1 LEEIE
6 KKWLSFQLLCAVRD
20 CHARNIFHGDIKTE
34 NVLVT
39 SWNWLYL
46 ADFSS
51 SYKPAHLPEDNP
63 ADFSFYFDLSGR
75 RTCYLAPERFL
86 AAGQRPEGEGDVNW
100 AMDIFSVGC
109 VIAELFLEAPIF
121 SLSQLFKY
129 RQGEYN
135 PEHSHLS
142 KIQDPNIREL
152 ILHMIQI
159 DPNSRMSADDY
170 LTHWKDKV
178 FPSYFYGFLQQYMYS
193 ITDPSS
199 GRKPVT
205 TGVEHLGEPDE
216 RIEQIYNDYDKISH
230 LLSSGEGKE
239 LSKPQCA
246 PPKPNAKLFPLF
258 VSIPNCQHQA
268 SPVRSLAVDDGNL
281 VFLTIVVS
289 CLRGTAR
296 ASARVRG
303 LELLM
308 AFSERLT
315 DEAKLDRVI
324 PYVAQLLSDK
334 SEQVKVAALRTL
346 TQILAMVQVV
356 SPLNAYIFPEYVLP
370 RLEAYLPDSS
380 TSTSP
385 FVRMQYAFCI
395 GTLAT
400 TSARYLDMIQA
411 LRAEGSLPT
420 ADPETE
426 DEMSSS
432 AHRNQFDSDRRILL
446 EAFEKHTK
454 ALLTDIDASVR
465 RAMLRSV
472 SDLCVF
478 FGSPRANDVVLS
490 HLNTYLN
497 DPDWMLKCAFFE
509 AIVGVAV
516 FVGGASLE
524 GYILPLM
531 VQALTDPEEFVVEK
545 VIRALSSMAELGLFQ
560 RSKTWELVD
569 ILARLTMH
577 PNLWI
582 REAAAHF
589 ISTASRYLSVA
600 DTHSILVNL
609 IRPYLKVIPSDF
621 SELRILGSLRSP
633 MSRLLMEMASN
644 WALQAQKGL
653 FWAPAMQ
660 QQTFTFGS
668 SDDGLPTI
676 SGRELDPKVLQRL
689 PKNEEDES
697 WLRKLRNAGLTPEDD
712 FKLVA
717 LREYIW
723 RVSHKRRSDDFTSP
737 ATRFNSI
744 VALKD
749 LGINALTVL
758 FDEDVRQVMEQTR
771 KPGAPPDEHTQ
782 PRTIKDALLD
792 ASMTEADGL
801 ADRIPHFESQA
812 GRLIREETGMPIPAR
827 SKPSRSPNDLH
838 SGLDSPPSEASSRR
852 ASLQVPRGSHSPSG
866 SLGGGDQTHGL
877 RNRGSALGLLNRG
890 ENKALAEIGTTSANA
905 FGKVDGTH
913 ARESSRSRPPASPLA
928 LDRPERSP
936 LRIRFRNAHNYTG
949 NDPAVLKLLD
959 SMLLERF
966 PADEVEFGPRI
977 QPSIRRQPIKYK
989 DAHQS
994 PAGIPWRPEGTL
1006 VASFGEHTAAVTRI
1020 LVSPDQTFFISG
1032 SDDGSVKI
1040 WDTSRLERNI
1050 TRRSRQTYRL
1060 GEDVRVTSLVFVA
1073 QTYSVVATGSDGSI
1087 HVVRV
1092 DYLQGQDG
1100 NAKFGRPRLLREYQ
1114 LPKGDYAIWS
1124 EHHDGD
1130 NRSVLLLATNT
1141 SKIIALDLRTME
1153 LLYTLQNPLG
1163 HGTPT
1168 CFCVDRR
1175 AHWLLLGTS
1184 HGVLDLWDLR
1194 FKLRLKA
1201 WVCPGASPIH
1211 RLYQV
1216 YLPKA
1221 KKTRLYIAG
1230 GSDQGEVT
1238 VWDFEKHICK
1248 EVYRTGGCKDIGSKS
1263 TTLIDLDEEKPGGML
1278 GRFATSVEP
1287 TASSTADRGV
1297 RALAVHT
1304 QATDD
1309 KGESKHTFLLT
1320 AGPDWKVRY
1329 WDTSRVEQSMVVSGL
1344 EADEAKP
1351 QYVASL
1357 PSPETVVITER
1368 LSQPHNQVSNG
1379 RDSRSSTSSKKVPP
1393 KSLRSGLISVQQQHL
1408 LKSHMD
1414 SILDVALIEQPY
1426 GMVISADR
1434 SGVINMFM

>member
-1 LEEIE
+1 M
-6 KKWLSFQLLCAVRD
+6 RD

-86 AAGQRPEGEGDVNW
+86 ATGQQPEGEGDVNW

-142 KIQDPNIREL
+142 KIQDPSIREL
-152 ILHMIQI
+152 ILHMIQV
-159 DPNSRMSADDY
+159 DPNSRMTAEDY
-170 LTHWKDKV
+170 LTHWKGKV
-178 FPSYFYGFLQQYMYS
+178 FPTYFYGFLQQYMYS

-205 TGVEHLGEPDE
+205 SGSEHLGEPDE
-216 RIEQIYNDYDKISH
+216 RIDRIFSDYDKISH
-230 LLSSGEGKE
+230 LLSNEDDKE
-239 LSKPQCA
+239 LSRPECL
-246 PPKPNAKLFPLF
+246 PPGPNAKPFPLF
-258 VSIPNCQHQA
+258 VNIPNYQHQA
-268 SPVRSLAVDDGNL
+268 SPARSLAVDDGNL
-281 VFLTIVVS
+281 IFLTIVVS

-303 LELLM
+303 LELLL

-324 PYVAQLLSDK
+324 PYVAQLLADK
-334 SEQVKVAALRTL
+334 SEQVKIAALRSL

-356 SPLNAYIFPEYVLP
+356 SPINAYIFPEYVLP
-370 RLEAYLPDSS
+370 RLEAYLPD
-380 TSTSP
+380 TSGKVGP
-385 FVRMQYAFCI
+385 LVRMQYALCI

-400 TSARYLDMIQA
+400 TAAKYLDMIQA
-411 LRAEGSLPT
+411 LRAEGSLPA

-426 DEMSSS
+426 EGMSSS
-432 AHRNQFDSDRRILL
+432 AHRNQFDSDRRILV

-454 ALLTDIDASVR
+454 SLLTDADASVR

-478 FGSPRANDVVLS
+478 FGSARANDVVLS

-509 AIVGVAV
+509 SIVGVAV

-545 VIRALSSMAELGLFQ
+545 VIRSLSSMAQLGLLQ

-582 REAAAHF
+582 REAAAQF
-589 ISTASRYLSVA
+589 VSAASRYLSVA

-609 IRPYLKVIPSDF
+609 IRPYLKVVPAEF
-621 SELRILGSLRSP
+621 SELRILESLKSP
-633 MSRLLMEMASN
+633 VSRLLLEMASN
-644 WALQAQKGL
+644 WALQAQNGQ
-653 FWAPAMQ
+653 FWSVAKQ

-668 SDDGLPTI
+668 SDDSLPTI
-676 SGRELDPKVLQRL
+676 SGRELDQKVLQRL
-689 PKNEEDES
+689 PKNEEDDL
-697 WLRKLRNAGLTPEDD
+697 WLQKLRNAGMTSDDD

-717 LREYIW
+717 LREFIW
-723 RVSHKRRSDDFTSP
+723 RVSHRRRSDSLSTP
-737 ATRFNSI
+737 TTRFNSI
-744 VALKD
+744 VTLKD
-749 LGINALTVL
+749 LGVKAQTVL
-758 FDEDVRQVMEQTR
+758 FDEDVRRIMEQT
-771 KPGAPPDEHTQ
+771 KKANPPEEHLP

-792 ASMTEADGL
+792 ASTTEADGL
-801 ADRIPHFESQA
+801 SDRMPRFESQA
-812 GRLIREETGMPIPAR
+812 GRLVREERGITI
-827 SKPSRSPNDLH
+827 PSRSRPH
-838 SGLDSPPSEASSRR
+838 PPSTDQQSPSSGGEMRRDSLR
-852 ASLQVPRGSHSPSG
+852 ASRTSLSPSG
-866 SLGGGDQTHGL
+866 SLGSGDPSTSL
-877 RNRGSALGLLNRG
+877 RHRNSALGLLGKG
-890 ENKALAEIGTTSANA
+890 ENKALAEIGTTSANVL
-905 FGKVDGTH
+905 GKVDGSH
-913 ARESSRSRPPASPLA
+913 VRDSSLPRQPKSPLSV
-928 LDRPERSP
+928 DRIDRSP
-936 LRIRFRNAHNYTG
+936 LRLRFRNAHNYTG
-949 NDPAVLKLLD
+949 NDPAILKLLD

-966 PADEVEFGPRI
+966 PTDELEFGPLI
-977 QPSIRRQPIKYK
+977 QQPIRRQPIKHK
-989 DAHQS
+989 DAHRL
-994 PAGIPWRPEGTL
+994 PAGTPWRPEGTL

-1020 LVSPDQTFFISG
+1020 LVSPDQGFFISG
-1032 SDDGSVKI
+1032 SDDGCVKI

-1060 GEDVRVTSLVFVA
+1060 GEDVKVTSLVFVES
-1073 QTYSVVATGSDGSI
+1073 TYSFVATGNDGSV
-1087 HVVRV
+1087 HVVRI
-1092 DYLQGQDG
+1092 DYLQNQEG

-1114 LPKGDYAIWS
+1114 LPKGDCAIWS
-1124 EHHDGD
+1124 EHYNGD

-1153 LLYTLQNPLG
+1153 LLYTLNNPLD

-1168 CFCVDRR
+1168 CFCVDRK

-1201 WVCPGASPIH
+1201 WVCHGASPIH

-1216 YLPKA
+1216 FLPKA

-1230 GSDQGEVT
+1230 GTGQGEVT

-1248 EVYRTGGCKDIGSKS
+1248 EVYRTGLCKDIGIKS

-1287 TASSTADRGV
+1287 TASSTADRDV
-1297 RALAVHT
+1297 RAIAVHT
-1304 QATDD
+1304 QTIDD

-1320 AGPDWKVRY
+1320 AGSDWKVRY
-1329 WDTSRVEQSMVVSGL
+1329 WDTNRAESSLVVSGL
-1344 EADEAKP
+1344 EADEGKP
-1351 QYVASL
+1351 HYAVTQ
-1357 PSPETVVITER
+1357 PSPDTVVVTEQ
-1368 LSQPHNQVSNG
+1368 LQPSANQNGNG
-1379 RDSRSSTSSKKVPP
+1379 RDSRVTQSSKKMAG
-1393 KSLRSGLISVQQQHL
+1393 KSSRSGAIALQQQYL
-1408 LKSHMD
+1408 LKSHVD
-1414 SILDVALIEQPY
+1414 CILDVALIEQPY

-1434 SGVINMFM
+1434 SGVINLFM

>member
-1 LEEIE
+1 
-6 KKWLSFQLLCAVRD
+6 VRD
-20 CHARNIFHGDIKTE
+20 CHAKNIFHGDIKTE

-86 AAGQRPEGEGDVNW
+86 AAGQQPEGEGDVNW

-129 RQGEYN
+129 RQGEYK
-135 PEHSHLS
+135 PEHSHLN
-142 KIQDPNIREL
+142 KIQDTNIREL
-152 ILHMIQI
+152 IIHMIQV
-159 DPNSRMSADDY
+159 DPNSRMTAEDY
-170 LTHWKDKV
+170 LTHWKGKV
-178 FPSYFYGFLQQYMYS
+178 FPGYFYTFLDQYMYS

-205 TGVEHLGEPDE
+205 TGAEHLGEPDE
-216 RIEQIYNDYDKISH
+216 RIDQIYSDYEVISH
-230 LLSSGEGKE
+230 HLSNEEGKE
-239 LSKPQCA
+239 LVKPQYS
-246 PPKPNAKLFPLF
+246 PPKPNAKLFPIF
-258 VSIPNCQHQA
+258 VNIPSYQHQA
-268 SPVRSLAVDDGNL
+268 SPARSLAIDDGNL

-315 DEAKLDRVI
+315 DEAKLDRVV
-324 PYVAQLLSDK
+324 PYVAQLLTDK
-334 SEQVKVAALRTL
+334 SEQVKIAALRTL

-356 SPLNAYIFPEYVLP
+356 SPINAYIFPEYVLP

-380 TSTSP
+380 TKVGP
-385 FVRMQYAFCI
+385 LVRMQYAFCI

-400 TSARYLDMIQA
+400 TAARYLDMIQA

-420 ADPETE
+420 ADSETE
-426 DEMSSS
+426 DDMTSS
-432 AHRNQFDSDRRILL
+432 AHRNQFDSDRRIIL

-454 ALLTDIDASVR
+454 ALLTDGDVSVR

-509 AIVGVAV
+509 AVVGVAV

-545 VIRALSSMAELGLFQ
+545 VIRSLSSMAELGLFQ

-582 REAAAHF
+582 REAAAQF
-589 ISTASRYLSVA
+589 ISAASRYLSVA

-609 IRPYLKVIPSDF
+609 IRPYLKVVPSEF
-621 SELRILGSLRSP
+621 SELRLLESLKSP
-633 MSRLLMEMASN
+633 MSRLILEMASN
-644 WALQAQKGL
+644 WALQAQKGQ
-653 FWAPAMQ
+653 FWVPARN

-668 SDDGLPTI
+668 SDDSLPTT
-676 SGRELDPKVLQRL
+676 SGRELDSKVLQRL
-689 PKNEEDES
+689 PKNEGDEL
-697 WLRKLRNAGLTPEDD
+697 WLRKLRNAGMTTEDD

-717 LREYIW
+717 LREFIW
-723 RVSHKRRSDDFTSP
+723 RVSHRRRSDHLEASP
-737 ATRFNSI
+737 AQFNSI

-749 LGINALTVL
+749 LGVKALTVL
-758 FDEDVRQVMEQTR
+758 FDEDVRQVMEHTR
-771 KPGAPPDEHTQ
+771 KPGASDEPTKS
-782 PRTIKDALLD
+782 RTVKDALLEASTTD
-792 ASMTEADGL
+792 ASGRTE
-801 ADRIPHFESQA
+801 HFESPA
-812 GRLIREETGMPIPAR
+812 GRLIREERGKPIP
-827 SKPSRSPNDLH
+827 SRLRLSSSPNDPH
-838 SGLDSPPSEASSRR
+838 SGIGSSTSENEQRR
-852 ASLQVPRGSHSPSG
+852 SSLQVPRDADSPVGSISSTG
-866 SLGGGDQTHGL
+866 GL
-877 RNRGSALGLLNRG
+877 RSRSSALALLGKG
-890 ENKALAEIGTTSANA
+890 ENKASAEIGTTSANA
-905 FGKVDGTH
+905 FGKVDGAH
-913 ARESSRSRPPASPLA
+913 VRESSRSRHPTSTLVANRA
-928 LDRPERSP
+928 ERSP
-936 LRIRFRNAHNYTG
+936 MRVRFRNAHNYTG
-949 NDPAVLKLLD
+949 NDPAILKLLE

-966 PADEVEFGPRI
+966 PTNEVEFGPRI
-977 QPSIRRQPIKYK
+977 QSSIRRQPIRHK

-994 PAGIPWRPEGTL
+994 SAGIPWRPEGTL
-1006 VASFGEHTAAVTRI
+1006 VTSLGEHTAAVTRV
-1020 LVSPDQTFFISG
+1020 LVCPDQGFFISG
-1032 SDDGSVKI
+1032 SDDGTVKT
-1040 WDTSRLERNI
+1040 WDTLRMERNI
-1050 TRRSRQTYRL
+1050 TRKSRQTYRL
-1060 GEDVRVTSLVFVA
+1060 GEDVKVTSLVFVE
-1073 QTYSVVATGSDGSI
+1073 QTYSYVATGSDGSI

-1092 DYLQGQDG
+1092 DYFPSQEG
-1100 NAKFGRPRLLREYQ
+1100 NARFGHPRLLREYQ
-1114 LPKGDYAIWS
+1114 LPKGDVAVWS
-1124 EHHDGD
+1124 EHYNGD

-1141 SKIIALDLRTME
+1141 SKVIALDLRTME
-1153 LLYTLQNPLG
+1153 LLYTLHNPLD

-1168 CFCVDRR
+1168 CFCVDKR

-1201 WVCPGASPIH
+1201 WVHHGASPIH
-1211 RLYQV
+1211 RIYHTFI
-1216 YLPKA
+1216 PSA
-1221 KKTRLYIAG
+1221 KKTRLIIVG
-1230 GSDQGEVT
+1230 GSDQGEVS

-1248 EVYRTGGCKDIGSKS
+1248 EVYRTGTCKDSSSK
-1263 TTLIDLDEEKPGGML
+1263 TFTMIDLDEEKAGGML

-1287 TASSTADRGV
+1287 TSSSTSEKGI
-1297 RALAVHT
+1297 RALAVCT
-1304 QATDD
+1304 QATDE

-1320 AGPDWKVRY
+1320 VGPDWKVRY
-1329 WDTSRVEQSMVVSGL
+1329 WDTSRPEASMVVSGL
-1344 EADEAKP
+1344 EAEEGKP
-1351 QYVASL
+1351 SYAVSQ
-1357 PSPETVVITER
+1357 PSPDTVVIQER
-1368 LSQPHNQVSNG
+1368 LQQGQEKAVSIG
-1379 RDSRSSTSSKKVPP
+1379 RDGRASSTDRKKTPQ
-1393 KSLRSGLISVQQQHL
+1393 KSGRSGLISMQQQHL
-1408 LKSHMD
+1408 LKSHVDMV
-1414 SILDVALIEQPY
+1414 LDVALIEQPY

-1434 SGVINMFM
+1434 SGVINLFM